1 MTQEEIIAYNERHAL
16 EQIRAAYAA
25 GDLAEA
31 MQLVHVAFGIGN
43 MKAAYNK
50 VMEICVEDKMRQK
63 LLKMPTGTVIVKD
76 EIEYRDWETDRKSV
90 V

>member
-1 MTQEEIIAYNERHAL
+1 MTQEEMIAYNEHHAL

-50 VMEICVEDKMRQK
+50 VMELCEEGK
-63 LLKMPTGTVIVKD
+63 T
-76 EIEYRDWETDRKSV
+76 
-90 V
+90 